1 MVLILVRFTT
11 IVCGDAAATT
21 TNTIDNGTVVTT
33 CDNGIDNGLASNI
46 SCDMEM
52 LAIIVNYSMAK
63 MAKILQNTT
72 VFALLLPTKYKVY
85 HAAP

>member
-1 MVLILVRFTT
+1 MVPILVRFTT
-11 IVCGDAAATT
+11 IACGDAAATT

-33 CDNGIDNGLASNI
+33 CDNGLDNGPATNI

-52 LAIIVNYSMAK
+52 VNFSMAK
-63 MAKILQNTT
+63 MAIILQNTT
-72 VFALLLPTKYKVY
+72 VLALLIISAASSYKVC